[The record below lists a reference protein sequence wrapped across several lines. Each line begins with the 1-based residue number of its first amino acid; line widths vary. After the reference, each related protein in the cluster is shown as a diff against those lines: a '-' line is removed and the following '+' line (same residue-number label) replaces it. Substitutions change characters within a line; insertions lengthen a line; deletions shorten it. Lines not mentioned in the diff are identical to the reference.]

1 MQDEETRASANMPR
15 QPIRGRMTERLYYT
29 DARLTEFAAR
39 VVEVAGSRVY
49 LNRTAFYP
57 TSGGQQFD
65 TGTLGG
71 ARVVDVVDE
80 NERIAHVLE
89 QPAAFTVND
98 ELEARIDWTRRFDH
112 MQQHTGQHLLSA
124 VFEELF
130 GHKTVSVHF
139 GDASATLDLD
149 AASLSLERAM
159 KAERRANEIVLENRP
174 VAVTFE
180 DSASAAGLRKAV
192 DRVGELRIVEI
203 EGIDRSACG
212 GTHVRGTAEIG
223 PVTIRRIEKYKQS
236 IRVEFICGWRAL
248 ARARAD
254 FDALSGVAASLTASI
269 DEVPALVTAQVA
281 QLKQAETDARKR
293 GEELAKYQA
302 RERYDAT
309 TAGPDGIRRII
320 ETASSMDPLRT
331 MAQAMAALPKATY
344 TGTVASP
351 PGIVFAASAD
361 SGVNAGEVLKAA
373 LSTHGG
379 RGGGSP
385 RVAQGTVADGAAL
398 QRVLSALSG

>member
-1 MQDEETRASANMPR
+1 
-15 QPIRGRMTERLYYT
+15 MTERLYYT
-29 DARLTEFAAR
+29 DARLTDFSAR
-39 VVEVAGSRVY
+39 VVEVAGNRVY
-49 LNRTAFYP
+49 LDRTAFYP

-65 TGTLGG
+65 TGTLGD

-80 NERIAHVLE
+80 KGRIAHVLE
-89 QPAAFTVND
+89 HPATFSPND
-98 ELEARIDWTRRFDH
+98 ELSAHIDWTRRFDH

-130 GHKTVSVHF
+130 SHKTVSVHF

-149 AASLSLERAM
+149 TASLSMERAM
-159 KAERRANEIVLENRP
+159 RAERRANEIVLENRR
-174 VAVTFE
+174 VVVTFE
-180 DSASAAGLRKAV
+180 DSASATGLRKAV

-236 IRVEFICGWRAL
+236 VRVEFVCGWRAL

-254 FDALSGVAASLTASI
+254 FDALSGAAALLTAAI

-309 TAGPDGIRRII
+309 APGPDGVRRIV
-320 ETASSMDPLRT
+320 ESAASMDPLRA
-331 MAQAMAALPKATY
+331 MAQAISALPKAIY
-344 TGTVASP
+344 VGTVASP

-373 LSTHGG
+373 LSANGG

-385 RVAQGTVADGAAL
+385 RAAQGTVADSAAL
-398 QRVLSALSG
+398 QRVLAALGG

>member
-1 MQDEETRASANMPR
+1 
-15 QPIRGRMTERLYYT
+15 MTERLYYA
-29 DARLTEFAAR
+29 DARLTDFSAR
-39 VVEVAGSRVY
+39 VVEVAGNRVY
-49 LNRTAFYP
+49 LDRTAFYP

-65 TGTLGG
+65 TGTLGD

-80 NERIAHVLE
+80 KGRIAHVLE
-89 QPAAFTVND
+89 HPATFSPND
-98 ELEARIDWTRRFDH
+98 ELSAHIDWTRRFDH

-130 GHKTVSVHF
+130 SHKTVSVHF

-149 AASLSLERAM
+149 TASLSMERAM
-159 KAERRANEIVLENRP
+159 RAERRANEIVLENRR
-174 VAVTFE
+174 VVVTFE
-180 DSASAAGLRKAV
+180 DSASATGLRKAV

-236 IRVEFICGWRAL
+236 VRVEFVCGWRAL
-248 ARARAD
+248 AWARAD
-254 FDALSGVAASLTASI
+254 FDALSGAAASLTAAI

-309 TAGPDGIRRII
+309 AAGPDGIRRII
-320 ETASSMDPLRT
+320 ETASSMDPLR
-331 MAQAMAALPKATY
+331 AMAHAISALPKAIY
-344 TGTVASP
+344 VGTVASP
-351 PGIVFAASAD
+351 PGVVFAASAD

-373 LSTHGG
+373 LSANGG

-385 RVAQGTVADGAAL
+385 RAAQGTVADSAAL
-398 QRVLSALSG
+398 QRVLGALGG